1 MNTQSIIG
9 AIAGDIIGSTY
20 EFCPVKKMEF
30 GLFKTHTTFTDDT
43 VMTLANAQWL
53 TDEPDHSPSRL
64 VDIMHSLGKK
74 FPDRGYGGHFRRWLI
89 NEDTEPYNSYGN
101 GSAMRVSPIG
111 FYAKTLDETL
121 RLAKISAEVTH
132 NHPEGIKGAQA
143 TAASIFMA
151 RQGASKTEIRDYIES
166 TFQYDLHRTV
176 DEMRP
181 RYNFTEICQ
190 TSVPESII
198 CYLES
203 DTWEET
209 VRKAIS
215 MGGDA
220 DTMACIAGG
229 IAAATPGMSVPDA
242 IADRCYWILDPQ
254 LRQTLNRFDLM
265 LEKRKKT
272 NN

>member
-1 MNTQSIIG
+1 MNTKSIIG
-9 AIAGDIIGSTY
+9 AIAGDIIGSAY
-20 EFCPVKKMEF
+20 EFHPTKSMECP
-30 GLFKTHTTFTDDT
+30 LFTPQTTFTDDT

-53 TDEPDHSPSRL
+53 TDVPDHSPSRL
-64 VDIMHSLGKK
+64 VEIMHALGKK
-74 FPDRGYGGHFRRWLI
+74 FPDRGYGGHFRRWLFN
-89 NEDTEPYNSYGN
+89 NETKPYNSFGN

-111 FYAKTLDETL
+111 FYSKTLDETL

-143 TAASIFMA
+143 TAAAIFMA
-151 RQGASKTEIRDYIES
+151 RQGASKTEIRNYIEQ
-166 TFQYDLHRTV
+166 TFQYDLHRSV

-181 RYNFTEICQ
+181 SYRFTEICQ

-209 VRKAIS
+209 VRKAVS

-229 IAAATPGMSVPDA
+229 MAAATAGMSVPDD
-242 IADRCYWILDPQ
+242 IADRCYWILDPL
-254 LRQTLNRFDLM
+254 LRQILNRFD
-265 LEKRKKT
+265 KSQFVR
-272 NN
+272 N

>member
-1 MNTQSIIG
+1 
-9 AIAGDIIGSTY
+9 
-20 EFCPVKKMEF
+20 
-30 GLFKTHTTFTDDT
+30 
-43 VMTLANAQWL
+43 MTMANAKWL
-53 TDEPDHSPSRL
+53 TNYLDHTPKEL
-64 VDIMHSLGKK
+64 INTMHQFGY
-74 FPDRGYGGHFRRWLI
+74 DYAHRGYGGRFRRWLI
-89 NEDTEPYNSYGN
+89 NWDTEPYNSCGN
-101 GSAMRVSPIG
+101 GSAMRVSPVG
-111 FYAKTLDETL
+111 FYAKTLEEAL
-121 RLAKISAEVTH
+121 ALAKISAEVTH

-143 TAASIFMA
+143 TAAAIFMA
-151 RQGASKTEIRDYIES
+151 RQGATKTDIRDYVEN

-181 RYNFTEICQ
+181 SYRFTEICQ

-209 VRKAIS
+209 VRKAVS

-229 IAAATPGMSVPDA
+229 IAAATSGMEVPKD

-254 LRQTLNRFDLM
+254 LRIVLEEFEGM
-265 LEKRKKT
+265 LAERS
-272 NN
+272 